1 MTSVRKTSANRTNAR
16 ASTGP
21 KTVHGRARAAQN
33 ALRHGLSLPV
43 SSDPASWEEVEALAR
58 KVAGAGAGVEIQE
71 LARQVAEAQIDLRRI
86 RRARHRLLTDALS
99 DPYYESRADKRMK
112 VTAMCAVLRRHNAPD
127 ELMEQLERF
136 VTSTPEGPEKLAVI
150 LLEEAKK
157 LKALE
162 RYERRALSR
171 RKRAIRAL
179 DEARRY
185 QAPPASMP
193 TR

>member
-58 KVAGAGAGVEIQE
+58 KVAGAGADVEIQE
-71 LARQVAEAQIDLRRI
+71 LARRVAEAQIDLRRI
-86 RRARHRLLTDALS
+86 RHARHRLLTEALS
-99 DPYYESRADKRMK
+99 DPYYESRADSRMK
-112 VTAMCAVLRRHNAPD
+112 VTAICTVLRRSSAPD
-127 ELMEQLERF
+127 ELVEQMKRF

-157 LKALE
+157 LNAFE

-179 DEARRY
+179 DEAQRY
-185 QAPPASMP
+185 QALLASMP
-193 TR
+193 TK